1 MCINSCT
8 GLTLYNKGIEMRKL
22 TDQDKIDIVHK
33 YNNGDS
39 SVKLSKEYSIT
50 TQAILQMLK
59 IRGVKIRN
67 GK

>member
-1 MCINSCT
+1 
-8 GLTLYNKGIEMRKL
+8 MRKL
-22 TDQDKIDIVHK
+22 TDQDKIDIVNK

-39 SVKLSKEYSIT
+39 SVKLSKEYCIT